1 MDRSDVIE
9 LIPVAPYQDSM
20 GVWHGTKTRKQV
32 FCKVESA
39 TRAEFFDG
47 GKNGLKP
54 EYKVTMF
61 SGDYNGEQSFI
72 YNGNA
77 YGVYRTY
84 RAKTD
89 IIELYAERKGGVNAK
104 NTD

>member
-9 LIPVAPYQDSM
+9 LVPVAPYS
-20 GVWHGTKTRKQV
+20 G
-32 FCKVESA
+32 FNP
-39 TRAEFFDG
+39 FFDG

-89 IIELYAERKGGVNAK
+89 IIELYTERKGGVNAK

>member
-1 MDRSDVIE
+1 MDRSDIIE
-9 LIPVAPYQDSM
+9 LVSVSRYQDERC
-20 GVWHGTKTRKQV
+20 VWQETPTRKQV
-32 FCKVESA
+32 FCKVDSV
-39 TRAEFFDG
+39 THAEFFDG

-61 SGDYNGEQSFI
+61 FGDYNGEQSFI

-104 NTD
+104 DTH